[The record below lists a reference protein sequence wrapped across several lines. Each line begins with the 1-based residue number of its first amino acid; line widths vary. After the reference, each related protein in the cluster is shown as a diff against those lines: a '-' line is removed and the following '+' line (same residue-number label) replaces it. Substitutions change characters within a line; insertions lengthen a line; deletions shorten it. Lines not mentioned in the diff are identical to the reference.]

1 MIRLTLAVLFVLAQ
15 TTAAPPAP
23 TAPTTATAPSAVI
36 RPDISGRWTLD
47 ADISADLAKVNM
59 IPSAN
64 SDNNNRTQGR
74 TRRGG
79 LGGFGSGFGSGSG
92 NSGNTRSRTQNAPVT
107 LTSEEQTRL
116 KAMAEVLKTG
126 WMRMD
131 LALHEPSFVVT
142 DARDRTLFFQTDGT
156 SSDNHIGDAMLPSTT
171 HWEDDKLVTE
181 WPIGSDIT
189 VVYSYVLLAN
199 MKQLVVRVNRK
210 DGLNVRPFDPDI
222 RLVYKRSAPAR

>member
-1 MIRLTLAVLFVLAQ
+1 MLRLTLAVLFVLAQ
-15 TTAAPPAP
+15 TTAAPPALPVP
-23 TAPTTATAPSAVI
+23 TAPSPAI

-47 ADISADLAKVNM
+47 ADISADLTKVNL

-64 SDNNNRTQGR
+64 NDNGNRTQGR

-79 LGGFGSGFGSGSG
+79 GGGFGGFGGGSG
-92 NSGNTRSRTQNAPVT
+92 NSGNARARAQNSAIT

-116 KAMAEVLKTG
+116 KAMADVLKTG
-126 WMRMD
+126 WMRID
-131 LALHEPSFVVT
+131 LALHEPSFVVN

-156 SSDNHIGDAMLPSTT
+156 SSDNHIGDAMLPGTT
-171 HWEDDKLVTE
+171 HWEDDTLVTE

-222 RLVYKRSAPAR
+222 RLIYKRSAPAR